1 MITGK
6 KINFGSSKL
15 YMKAFVILFFL
26 IVSSAV
32 HAQFPTLGRQDTGN
46 RGSAQGTISNNK
58 VADFVRPPVEDYKII
73 SIKNDT
79 IVVDTSL
86 TIAKDYKFNYLRK
99 DRYGLLPFA
108 NTGQTYNTL
117 VYDFNRQS
125 TLPTHVA
132 QARHFNYLDADD
144 IKYYYLPTPFTEL
157 YYRSAFEQGQQLDA
171 FFTMN
176 TSPRLNFSIAYKGL
190 RSLGKY
196 QNALTSTGNFRLA
209 GSYRTK
215 NDRYR
220 INAHWVAQD
229 LLNQENGGLQEQ
241 AIEQF
246 TSNDDQFNDRSRLL
260 VNFEDAENILD
271 GTRVYV
277 NHHYKLLSKKDSL
290 TDYALKIGHVFNSE
304 NKFYE
309 FRQDAAND
317 IFGEA
322 FQQSNFRDRTDNEE
336 TYNELYAVY
345 NDKKL
350 GTLKFQAN
358 ATYYDYGYRSILIQ
372 DADNDGVAERIP
384 NRLQGTIIAVGG
396 GYKNRI
402 GKIDIEGN
410 AQVNVTGDFDGFN
423 IYGEASYAIAPDKVF
438 TASILSNSSPAAYN
452 HLLYQSNYI
461 NYNWYNA
468 PNYDNVQTNT
478 LSARLEANK
487 WVNIDASASTISNYT
502 YFGIDPTDG
511 FVNSFQTD
519 ETINHLKVTA
529 NREVTVGKFGL
540 DATVTFQN
548 VSGPKGILNTPDI
561 LTRGSLYF
569 TDRLFKKALF
579 LQTGVTVQYFTEY
592 YLNAYDPV
600 LAEFHVQNDQ
610 EIGGFPLIDFFVNMK
625 VRQTRIFFKAEH
637 LNSGF
642 TGNDFFSAPGY
653 PYRDF
658 NVRFGIVWNFF
669 L

>member
-1 MITGK
+1 
-6 KINFGSSKL
+6 
-15 YMKAFVILFFL
+15 MKAFFILFFIL
-26 IVSSAV
+26 VASSV
-32 HAQFPTLGRQDTGN
+32 YAQFPTLQQGTRNTG
-46 RGSAQGTISNNK
+46 AQGNISNNK
-58 VADFVRPPVEDYKII
+58 VADFVRPPIEDYKII
-73 SIKNDT
+73 SIKSDT
-79 IVVDTSL
+79 ITVDTSL

-108 NTGQTYNTL
+108 NTGQTHNTL
-117 VYDFNRQS
+117 VYHFDKQS
-125 TLPTHVA
+125 TLPNSVA
-132 QARHFNYLDADD
+132 QSRHFNYLGVED
-144 IKYYYLPTPFTEL
+144 IKYYYLPTPVTEL
-157 YYRSAFEQGQQLDA
+157 YFRSAFEQGQQLDA

-176 TSPRLNFSIAYKGL
+176 TSPRLNFSVAYKGL

-215 NDRYR
+215 NNRYR

-260 VNFEDAENILD
+260 VNFQDAENILD

-277 NHHYKLLSKKDSL
+277 KHHYKLIGKKDSIA
-290 TDYALKIGHVFNSE
+290 DYALKIGHVFNSE

-309 FRQDAAND
+309 YRQNAANA
-317 IFGEA
+317 IFGDA

-336 TYNELYAVY
+336 TYNELYAEY
-345 NDKKL
+345 NDKNL
-350 GTLKFQAN
+350 GTLTFQAN
-358 ATYYDYGYRSILIQ
+358 TTYYNYGYNSVLIQ
-372 DADNDGVAERIP
+372 DVDNDGIEERIP

-396 GYKNRI
+396 GYKNTI
-402 GKIDIEGN
+402 GKINIEGT

-423 IYGEASYAIAPDKVF
+423 VFGRASYDIAPDKTF
-438 TASILSNSSPAAYN
+438 SASILSNSRPAAYN

-461 NYNWYNA
+461 NYNWHNA
-468 PNYDNVQTNT
+468 PTYENVQTNT
-478 LSARLEANK
+478 LAARLEANK
-487 WVNIDASASTISNYT
+487 WINIDASASTISNYA
-502 YFGIDPTDG
+502 YFGIDETDG

-548 VSGPKGILNTPDI
+548 VSGAEGILNTPDI

-569 TDRLFKKALF
+569 TDRLFKRALF
-579 LQTGVTVQYFTEY
+579 LQTGFTVQYFTEY
-592 YLNAYDPV
+592 NLNSYDPV
-600 LAEFHVQNDQ
+600 LAEFYVQNNQ